1 MMSNSYQTLGEY
13 QVELSGWYSIEDLEK
28 IIEAAKEARER
39 HLNAMKSYIKT
50 ETDDE

>member
-1 MMSNSYQTLGEY
+1 MSSTYQTIGEY

-28 IIEAAKEARER
+28 IIEAAKEARTH